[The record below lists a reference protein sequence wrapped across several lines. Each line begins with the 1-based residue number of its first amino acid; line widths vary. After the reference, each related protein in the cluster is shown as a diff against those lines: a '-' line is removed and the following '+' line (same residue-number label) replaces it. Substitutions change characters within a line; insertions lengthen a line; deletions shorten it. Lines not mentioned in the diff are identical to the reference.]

1 MYLAL
6 GIATQQRSTVE
17 SVVHHRHLN
26 LVEMSDLARK
36 TKYESTAIKEPSLL
50 AALASPLLEFSEY
63 TIGKPSMDGVSLHT

>member
-1 MYLAL
+1 MGGRRYLAL

-36 TKYESTAIKEPSLL
+36 NKIREHCYKETL
-50 AALASPLLEFSEY
+50 AVSGSCFSFV
-63 TIGKPSMDGVSLHT
+63 GVL